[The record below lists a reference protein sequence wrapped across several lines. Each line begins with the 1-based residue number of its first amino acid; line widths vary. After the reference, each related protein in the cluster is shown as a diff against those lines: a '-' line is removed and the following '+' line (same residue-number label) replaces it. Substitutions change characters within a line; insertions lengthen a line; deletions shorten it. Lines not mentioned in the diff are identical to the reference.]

1 MRDIERMVKLL
12 LYVTIVGGVGYWAY
26 QNVLPAVARMIQGGG
41 ESSGGVSTAPT
52 TGASDTAVK
61 ETGQAPAGYD
71 FGPAKNTKPA
81 RTTLSSVAIALENS
95 FSDVGKVAIE
105 IDGDGH
111 DAFAATAWPF
121 PSPTVT
127 SKAPHYGQIPRW
139 VGVMPR

>member
-81 RTTLSSVAIALENS
+81 RTTLSSVAIALTLVKWRSRSMETDTTLS
-95 FSDVGKVAIE
+95 PRRLGRSLVRPSRPKLRITDRFH
-105 IDGDGH
+105 DG
-111 DAFAATAWPF
+111 
-121 PSPTVT
+121 
-127 SKAPHYGQIPRW
+127 W
-139 VGVMPR
+139 V